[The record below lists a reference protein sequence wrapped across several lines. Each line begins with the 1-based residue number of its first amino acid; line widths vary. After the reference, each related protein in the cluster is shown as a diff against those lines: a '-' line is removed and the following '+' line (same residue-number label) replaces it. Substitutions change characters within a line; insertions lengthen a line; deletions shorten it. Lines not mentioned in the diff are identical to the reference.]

1 MSLFTFYEVGGK
13 VRDELLGLTSKDVD
27 YVAVPGD
34 ELLKDIQSAHTMFG
48 ILKGFLES
56 ERFEIFLVTEDCFTI
71 RARFPEGHKYQG
83 VADFVMA
90 RKEVGYI
97 PGTRTPIVVAGTL
110 YDDLERRDFTL
121 NALAK
126 DENGKIIDHFNGL
139 EDLKNGILRTP
150 LDTKRTFD
158 DDPLRIL
165 RAIRFS
171 IIKGFQIPGEMWH
184 EIYHYD
190 YESKM
195 GVVSA
200 ERIREELFKC
210 FKHDTL
216 ETFERLREFVHLRE
230 YIFKKTTLWLK
241 PTMEDK

>member
-27 YVAVPGD
+27 YVAVPND
-34 ELLKDIQSAHTMFG
+34 ELLKDISSAHTMFN
-48 ILKGFLES
+48 ILS
-56 ERFEIFLVTEDCFTI
+56 ENLRQDGFEIFLETPDCFTI
-71 RARFPEGHKYQG
+71 RAKFPTDHKHQG

-90 RKEVGYI
+90 RKEIGYI
-97 PGTRTPIVVAGTL
+97 PGTRTPIIVPGNL

-121 NALAK
+121 NALAR
-126 DENGKIIDHFNGL
+126 DSDGNIIDHFNGM
-139 EDLKNGILRTP
+139 EDLRNRILRTP
-150 LDTKRTFD
+150 LDTKVTFD

-171 IIKGFQIPGEMWH
+171 IVKGFEIPDDMWH

-200 ERIREELFKC
+200 ERIREELLKC

-216 ETFERLREFVHLRE
+216 ETLERLRQFTHLKD
-230 YIFKKTTLWLK
+230 YIFKKTNLWLK